1 MNTPSLYTVGRPAT
15 KKVMWFMLMNAAYLI
30 TACFVL
36 RVTDDQFL
44 NFSNTCSFTRI
55 FQQVYMWRLRREE
68 RKRIT
73 EGERYR

>member
-1 MNTPSLYTVGRPAT
+1 
-15 KKVMWFMLMNAAYLI
+15 MNAAYLI

-44 NFSNTCSFTRI
+44 NFSNTCSSTRI

-68 RKRIT
+68 RKRIA